1 MNILIIGSGGREHAF
16 AWKISQSNLVD
27 KLFIAPGNPGTA
39 QHGINVKINL
49 QDFNQLAAFV
59 EEEKIS
65 MIVVGPEEP
74 LVRGIYNFFKTHP
87 TLSFVKVIG
96 PSKEAAQLEGSKD
109 FAKSFMLRNNIPTAA
124 YRTFTKDT
132 LYQGFQFL
140 DTLKPPYVLKAD
152 GLASGKGVLILEN
165 VDEAKRELSLMLS
178 ENRFGEAGHKVV
190 IEEFMKGIECSVF
203 ALTDGLHYKILPTAK
218 DYKRIGE
225 GDTGPNTG
233 GMGAVSP
240 VPFADATFM
249 QKVEEQ
255 IIKPTIQG
263 FNKEGLVYK
272 GFVYFGLMNVNG
284 NPKVVEYNCRMGDP
298 ETEAVLPRISSD
310 LVALF
315 SLLETNE
322 LNKGSIDI
330 VPESCVT
337 VVLASGGYPGQ
348 FVKNKVIHGIDSVKK
363 SIVFHAGTTKEDNRL
378 LTAGGRVMC
387 VTALGKSKQD
397 ALSTA
402 YNDIA
407 QIQFDDMY
415 YRHDIGLDI

>member
-16 AWKISQSNLVD
+16 AWKINQSNLVD

-49 QDFNQLAAFV
+49 QDFNQLATFV
-59 EEEKIS
+59 EEERIS

-152 GLASGKGVLILEN
+152 GLAAGKGVLILEN
-165 VDEAKRELSLMLS
+165 IDEAKRELSLMLS

-240 VPFADATFM
+240 VPFADASFM

-272 GFVYFGLMNVNG
+272 GFVYFGLMNVND

-348 FVKNKVIHGIDSVKK
+348 FVKNKVIHGID
-363 SIVFHAGTTKEDNRL
+363 
-378 LTAGGRVMC
+378 
-387 VTALGKSKQD
+387 
-397 ALSTA
+397 
-402 YNDIA
+402 
-407 QIQFDDMY
+407 
-415 YRHDIGLDI
+415 

>member
-1 MNILIIGSGGREHAF
+1 
-16 AWKISQSNLVD
+16 
-27 KLFIAPGNPGTA
+27 
-39 QHGINVKINL
+39 
-49 QDFNQLAAFV
+49 
-59 EEEKIS
+59 
-65 MIVVGPEEP
+65 
-74 LVRGIYNFFKTHP
+74 
-87 TLSFVKVIG
+87 
-96 PSKEAAQLEGSKD
+96 KEAAQLEGSKD

-152 GLASGKGVLILEN
+152 GLAAGKGVLILEN
-165 VDEAKRELSLMLS
+165 IDEAKRELSLMLS

-240 VPFADATFM
+240 VPFADASFM

-272 GFVYFGLMNVNG
+272 GFVYFGLMNVND

-363 SIVFHAGTTKEDNRL
+363 SIIFHAGTTKEDNRL